1 MINSVRTT
9 VLAAM
14 EKDNNGYMTPANFNR
29 FAKQAQLSVFEDEVY
44 RYNDW
49 LVKRNAKMSGSGN
62 ADIVQNIEETL
73 EDFTKIES
81 LTGTAG
87 EFALPSDAYYL
98 TKLIYGATT
107 DVEKVSNGRAYNLL
121 SSINSAPDTMFPIYT
136 KTGSNLNVYPTTI
149 NNVNALYIRYPKD
162 PKWTYVEMSE
172 GEPLFN
178 ASATD
183 YQDFEMPMSYEPL
196 LVHKILQY
204 AGVSIRDADIV
215 NSGVNEERKEKITK
229 DGVPN

>member
-9 VLAAM
+9 VLAVM

-29 FAKQAQLSVFEDEVY
+29 FAKQAQLSIIEDEVY

-49 LVKRNAKMSGSGN
+49 IVKRSSKMSNSGN

-73 EDFTKIES
+73 EVFTKLEE
-81 LTGTAG
+81 LTSTTG
-87 EFALPSDAYYL
+87 EFALPSDIYYL

-107 DVEKVSNGRAYNLL
+107 EVEKVSNGRAYNLL
-121 SSINSAPDTMFPIYT
+121 SSANSAPDTMFPIYT
-136 KTGSNLNVYPTTI
+136 KTGNNVNVYPATI
-149 NNVNALYIRYPKD
+149 PSVNALYIRFPKD
-162 PKWTYVEMSE
+162 PKWTYVEMAE

-178 ASATD
+178 ASASD
-183 YQDFEMPMSYEPL
+183 YQDFELPMSYEPL

-204 AGVSIRDADIV
+204 AGVSIRDADVV
-215 NSGVNEERKEKITK
+215 NSGANEEQKEKIKK